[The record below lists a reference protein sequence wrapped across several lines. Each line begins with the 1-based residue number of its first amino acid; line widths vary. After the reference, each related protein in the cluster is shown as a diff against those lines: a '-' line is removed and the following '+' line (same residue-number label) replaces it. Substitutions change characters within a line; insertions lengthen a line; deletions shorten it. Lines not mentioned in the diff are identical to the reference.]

1 MASIS
6 KKTRD
11 NFVDVL
17 ETDEKPQKEKTEK
30 ESTPRDDLIS
40 ALEEIDKDYEKISE
54 SQRLPDTPVYER
66 KEYDAPT
73 DEEIKANA
81 EALLEGERVSGIE
94 NIETQTEESKK
105 AKEKKKAEALS
116 GVESKKSS
124 IMATYDQ
131 ASENYSNDLLKR
143 GMARSSVAVAGKN
156 ALEQARADAI
166 TLAVNN
172 AEAEVKAIDE
182 EISALETSRQK
193 ALDAFNIAHAVKV
206 TEKIAEL
213 TKARDLKAEEVLE
226 YNNNLLQQE
235 MKEAYDKIMKES
247 DLETEYLRQE
257 QIKDSLGVDDVA
269 LSERNIAKYNTIRN
283 YLLAMSRE
291 DAKNAVRTDELVRSS
306 LTDYYYYKLYNEF
319 S

>member
-1 MASIS
+1 
-6 KKTRD
+6 
-11 NFVDVL
+11 
-17 ETDEKPQKEKTEK
+17 
-30 ESTPRDDLIS
+30 
-40 ALEEIDKDYEKISE
+40 
-54 SQRLPDTPVYER
+54 
-66 KEYDAPT
+66 
-73 DEEIKANA
+73 
-81 EALLEGERVSGIE
+81 
-94 NIETQTEESKK
+94 
-105 AKEKKKAEALS
+105 
-116 GVESKKSS
+116 
-124 IMATYDQ
+124 
-131 ASENYSNDLLKR
+131 
-143 GMARSSVAVAGKN
+143 MARSSVAVAGKN

-283 YLLAMSRE
+283 YLLAMTKE

-319 S
+319 C